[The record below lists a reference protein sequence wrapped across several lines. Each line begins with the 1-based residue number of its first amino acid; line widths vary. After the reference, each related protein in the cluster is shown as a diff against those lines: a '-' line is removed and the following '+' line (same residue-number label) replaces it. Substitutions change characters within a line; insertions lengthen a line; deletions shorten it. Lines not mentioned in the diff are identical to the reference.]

1 MDAPRRPQPGRAVAV
16 AALLV
21 AVGLIG
27 LALSDFGDLA
37 TPLAGVLVFC
47 AVAAELVAARYS
59 SMTIS
64 AAFAA
69 DMLAIGFLGPGP
81 AFVIPALSYLAVWVV
96 ERYRWQALLINIAGS
111 STPALL
117 VAYGF
122 AAIDPPRSG
131 PEFVALLVLATAMT
145 MALNFAVVA
154 PLMAILDGRAVGPR
168 LRGAPGRLAGGPSPR
183 GLTGLLPAV
192 ALNCALVGVIA
203 EIYAEFGL
211 IALAF
216 VGLNVIAFTYM
227 LRLVVVARERARQYA
242 NLSWGVL
249 SGLVKTLDERDSR
262 AARHCAA
269 VAAFSRDLAEQ
280 LGMSR
285 RDQEL
290 AHTAGLLHDIGK
302 FALSDRVMER
312 GGKLQD
318 SDWRGIRRHPDIG
331 AELLREIGV
340 YGPVADIVRAHHER
354 IDGRGYPRGM
364 HGEDIPPIARVVA
377 VAEVYN
383 TLTAPDTYRTPM
395 TSFEA
400 LNELRRVAGKQ
411 LDAEYVEAL
420 ATLLSGRGVGYR
432 HADEAD
438 FDRELDMERRL
449 NEAVAP

>member
-1 MDAPRRPQPGRAVAV
+1 MEAHRPPQPTRATAIAGLLIVAGV
-16 AALLV
+16 V
-21 AVGLIG
+21 G
-27 LALSDFGDLA
+27 LALSDLGDLA
-37 TPLAGVLVFC
+37 TALAAILASVAL
-47 AVAAELVAARYS
+47 AAELMASRYS
-59 SMTIS
+59 ASLVVS

-69 DMLAIGFLGPGP
+69 DMLAIGFLGPAP
-81 AFVIPALSYLAVWVV
+81 AFIIPALVYVTVWVV
-96 ERYRWQALLINIAGS
+96 QPYRWRAMVINVAGS
-111 STPALL
+111 ATPALV
-117 VAYGF
+117 VAYAF
-122 AAIDPPRSG
+122 AAIDPERAG
-131 PEFVALLVLATAMT
+131 LVFVLLLMAATAVT
-145 MALNFAVVA
+145 MALNILTVP
-154 PLMAILDGRAVGPR
+154 PLMALLDGGSPWAS
-168 LRGAPGRLAGGPSPR
+168 LRSMR
-183 GLTGLLPAV
+183 GILPAV

-203 EIYAEFGL
+203 EIYAEAGL
-211 IALAF
+211 TALAF
-216 VGLNVIAFTYM
+216 IGLNVVAFTYM
-227 LRLVVVARERARQYA
+227 LRLVVVARERAREYA

-331 AELLREIGV
+331 AELLRDIGV

-354 IDGRGYPRGM
+354 IDGRGYPRGLR
-364 HGEDIPPIARVVA
+364 GTEIPPIARVVA
-377 VAEVYN
+377 ISEVYD

-420 ATLLSGRGVGYR
+420 ATLLSGRGVDYR

>member
-1 MDAPRRPQPGRAVAV
+1 MMDAPRGPDPRRATAI
-16 AALLV
+16 AGLLV
-21 AVGLIG
+21 AVGLVG
-27 LALSDFGDLA
+27 LALSDLDDLFTA
-37 TPLAGVLVFC
+37 LTAILASFAIV
-47 AVAAELVAARYS
+47 AELVAARYS
-59 SMTIS
+59 ATVTVS

-69 DMLAIGFLGPGP
+69 GMLSVAFLGPAP
-81 AFVIPALSYLAVWVV
+81 AFVIPVASYVLVWIVD
-96 ERYRWQALLINIAGS
+96 RYRWRALLINLAGS
-111 STPALL
+111 STPTLL
-117 VAYGF
+117 VAYAF

-131 PEFVALLVLATAMT
+131 VEFVVVLMAATAVT
-145 MALNFAVVA
+145 MGLNALIVP
-154 PLMAILDGRAVGPR
+154 PLMAILDGAPVAGSVRAM
-168 LRGAPGRLAGGPSPR
+168 RGV
-183 GLTGLLPAV
+183 LPAI
-192 ALNCALVGVIA
+192 ALNCALVAVIA

-211 IALAF
+211 VALAF

-227 LRLVVVARERARQYA
+227 LRLVVVARERTREYA

-249 SGLVKTLDERDSR
+249 SSLVRTLEERDSR

-312 GGKLQD
+312 GGKLLD

-331 AELLREIGV
+331 ARLLRDIGV

-354 IDGRGYPRGM
+354 VDGRGYPRGLR
-364 HGEDIPPIARVVA
+364 GEEIPAIARVVA
-377 VAEVYN
+377 VAEVYD

-411 LDAEYVEAL
+411 LDAGYVEAL
-420 ATLLSGRGVGYR
+420 AELLAGRGTEYR

-449 NEAVAP
+449 NEAVAR

>member
-1 MDAPRRPQPGRAVAV
+1 MDAPRRPGSSVATAVAGV
-16 AALLV
+16 LV

-27 LALSDFGDLA
+27 LGLSDLGDLA
-37 TPLAGVLVFC
+37 TALAALLASC

-69 DMLAIGFLGPGP
+69 DMLAIGFLGPAP
-81 AFVIPALSYLAVWVV
+81 AFVIPALSYLAVWIV
-96 ERYRWQALLINIAGS
+96 ERYRWRALLINIAGS

-122 AAIDPPRSG
+122 AAVDPPRSG
-131 PEFVALLVLATAMT
+131 PAFVALLMVATAAT

-154 PLMAILDGRAVGPR
+154 PLMAILDGRSVAQS
-168 LRGAPGRLAGGPSPR
+168 LRGLKA
-183 GLTGLLPAV
+183 LLPAV
-192 ALNCALVGVIA
+192 GLNCALVAVIA
-203 EIYAEFGL
+203 EIYAEVGL
-211 IALAF
+211 VALAF

-227 LRLVVVARERARQYA
+227 LRLLVVARERTREYA

-249 SGLVKTLDERDSR
+249 SGLVKTLDERDAR

-285 RDQEL
+285 REQEL

-312 GGKLQD
+312 GGKLLD

-331 AELLREIGV
+331 AELLRDIGV
-340 YGPVADIVRAHHER
+340 YGPVAEIVRAHHER
-354 IDGRGYPRGM
+354 VDGRGYPRGLR
-364 HGEDIPPIARVVA
+364 GEEIPPIARLVA
-377 VAEVYN
+377 VAEVYD

-411 LDAEYVEAL
+411 LDAHYVEAL
-420 ATLLSGRGVGYR
+420 AELLSGRGVDYR

-438 FDRELDMERRL
+438 FDRELDIERRV

>member
-1 MDAPRRPQPGRAVAV
+1 MRATVLAG
-16 AALLV
+16 LLV
-21 AVGLIG
+21 GGGLVG
-27 LALSDFGDLA
+27 LALSDLSQLFTA
-37 TPLAGVLVFC
+37 LAGILAAF
-47 AVAAELVAARYS
+47 ALAAELGAARYS
-59 SMTIS
+59 ASLAVS

-69 DMLAIGFLGPGP
+69 DMLAIAFLGPAP
-81 AFVIPALSYLAVWVV
+81 AFVIPALVYVAVWVV
-96 ERYRWQALLINIAGS
+96 DRYRWRALLINVAGAA
-111 STPALL
+111 TPALV
-117 VAYGF
+117 VAYAF
-122 AAIDPPRSG
+122 QAIDPP
-131 PEFVALLVLATAMT
+131 PHQVEFVVLIVLATAAT
-145 MALNFAVVA
+145 MALNALTVP
-154 PLMAILDGRAVGPR
+154 PLMAILDGRSIGQA
-168 LRGAPGRLAGGPSPR
+168 LRSV
-183 GLTGLLPAV
+183 TGLLPAV
-192 ALNCALVGVIA
+192 AINCALVALIA
-203 EIYAEFGL
+203 EIYAEFDL
-211 IALAF
+211 VALLF
-216 VGLNVIAFTYM
+216 VGLNAVAFTYM
-227 LRLVVVARERARQYA
+227 LRLLVVARERTREYA

-285 RDQEL
+285 REQEL

-312 GGKLQD
+312 GGKLLD

-331 AELLREIGV
+331 AELLRDIGV

-354 IDGRGYPRGM
+354 IDGRGYPRGLR
-364 HGEDIPPIARVVA
+364 GDEIPPIARVVA
-377 VAEVYN
+377 VAEVYD

-411 LDAEYVEAL
+411 LDAQYIEAL
-420 ATLLSGRGVGYR
+420 AALLAGRGVDYR

>member
-1 MDAPRRPQPGRAVAV
+1 MDALRRPQPTRATAIAGLLI
-16 AALLV
+16 AAGV
-21 AVGLIG
+21 VG
-27 LALSDFGDLA
+27 LALSDLGDLA
-37 TPLAGVLVFC
+37 TALAAILASVAL
-47 AVAAELVAARYS
+47 AAELMAARYS
-59 SMTIS
+59 ASLAVS

-69 DMLAIGFLGPGP
+69 DMLAVGFLGPAP
-81 AFVIPALSYLAVWVV
+81 AFVIPALVYVAVWIVQP
-96 ERYRWQALLINIAGS
+96 YRWRAMVINVAGS
-111 STPALL
+111 ATPALV
-117 VAYGF
+117 VAYAF
-122 AAIDPPRSG
+122 AAIDPERSG
-131 PEFVALLVLATAMT
+131 LVFVLLLMAATAVT
-145 MALNFAVVA
+145 MALNILTVP
-154 PLMAILDGRAVGPR
+154 PLMALLDGSSMLAS
-168 LRGAPGRLAGGPSPR
+168 LRSMR
-183 GLTGLLPAV
+183 GIFPAV

-203 EIYAEFGL
+203 EIYAEAGL
-211 IALAF
+211 TALAF
-216 VGLNVIAFTYM
+216 IGLNVIAFTYM

-302 FALSDRVMER
+302 FSLSDRVMER

-331 AELLREIGV
+331 AELLRDIGV

-354 IDGRGYPRGM
+354 VDGRGYPRGLR
-364 HGEDIPPIARVVA
+364 GEDIPPIARVVA
-377 VAEVYN
+377 VAEVYD

-411 LDAEYVEAL
+411 LDADYVEAL
-420 ATLLSGRGVGYR
+420 ATLLSGRGVDYR